1 MEMHNRKNLVVI
13 LSALVVLAAGV
24 ALIVWGAPQLAN
36 LFSTERP
43 AGQVGYDTS
52 TVRAEVVEIL
62 EAGQI
67 TLGDHRQ
74 RYQVFNA
81 RVLEGDYTGQII
93 EIEYG
98 LQQVRAAE
106 ADVRLGD
113 QVLISIGQR
122 PDGSLVAFF
131 TDFIRS
137 GSLLQLFLVF
147 VALSVLIS
155 GWKGVRGLLGIGFS
169 LLVITFFII
178 PQILAGKNPVLIS
191 ILGSFMFLS
200 VSLYLVY
207 GWTLKTHAAVVGM
220 LIALV
225 LTGSLSWFFIN
236 FTRLNGFGDENAMF
250 LVQMTNTPL
259 DLRGLLLGGMIIGA
273 LGVLDDLVISQSS
286 AVFELH
292 GANPNLTLSFL
303 YRRAMNIGRDHV
315 AATVNTLVLAYT
327 GASLPMLLMFS
338 ISNQNIA
345 LLLNIN
351 FIAEEVVRTLVGSMG
366 LFASVPITTGLA
378 CLAAV
383 HADRLGKIRRFLGP
397 ETSGDGHTHSH

>member
-1 MEMHNRKNLVVI
+1 MDTPNRKHLVI
-13 LSALVVLAAGV
+13 FLSVLLVLAAGI
-24 ALIVWGAPQLAN
+24 ALIVWAAPQLAN
-36 LFSTERP
+36 LLSTERP

-52 TVRAEVVEIL
+52 TVRAEVVEII
-62 EAGQI
+62 EEGQI
-67 TLGDHRQ
+67 TLGERRQ

-81 RVLEGDYTGQII
+81 RVMEGDYTGQII

-113 QVLISIGQR
+113 QVLVSIGQR
-122 PDGSLVAFF
+122 PDGTLVAFF
-131 TDFIRS
+131 TDFIRT
-137 GSLLQLFLVF
+137 GSILQLFLVF
-147 VALSVLIS
+147 VIISVVIG
-155 GWKGVRGLLGIGFS
+155 GWKGLRGLLGIGLS
-169 LLVITFFII
+169 LVVIVSFII
-178 PQILAGKNPVLIS
+178 PQILAGKNPVLVS
-191 ILGSFMFLS
+191 IVGSFMFLS

-225 LTGSLSWFFIN
+225 LTGSLAWSFIN

-250 LVQMTNTPL
+250 LVQMTTTPL
-259 DLRGLLLGGMIIGA
+259 DLRGLLLGGIIIGA

-292 GANPNLTLSFL
+292 GANPSLSLGFL

-315 AATVNTLVLAYT
+315 AATVNTLVLAYA

-338 ISNQNIA
+338 LNDQNPA

-351 FIAEEVVRTLVGSMG
+351 FIAEEVVRTLVGSIG

-383 HADRLGKIRRFLGP
+383 HADRLGKWRRFLGP
-397 ETSGDGHTHSH
+397 ETGNESHFHSH

>member
-1 MEMHNRKNLVVI
+1 MHNRKNLVVI

>member
-1 MEMHNRKNLVVI
+1 MKNNKNIVI
-13 LSALVVLAAGV
+13 IVSILLVLAAGI
-24 ALIVWGAPQLAN
+24 ALIVWAAPQLAN

-43 AGQVGYDTS
+43 AGQVGYDSS
-52 TVRAEVVEIL
+52 TVRAEVVEII
-62 EAGQI
+62 EEGQI
-67 TLGDHRQ
+67 TLGERRQ

-81 RVLEGDYTGQII
+81 RVLEGDYTGQTL

-113 QVLISIGQR
+113 QVLISVGKR

-131 TDFIRS
+131 TDFIRT
-137 GSLLQLFLVF
+137 GSILQLFLVF
-147 VALSVLIS
+147 VIISVLIS
-155 GWKGVRGLLGIGFS
+155 GWKGLRGLLGIGLS
-169 LLVITFFII
+169 LMVIVSFII

-191 ILGSFMFLS
+191 ITGSFMFLS

-207 GWTLKTHAAVVGM
+207 GWTLKTHAAVIGM

-225 LTGSLSWFFIN
+225 LTGSLAWFFIN

-250 LVQMTNTPL
+250 LVQMTTTPL

-292 GANPNLTLSFL
+292 GANPSLSLGFL
-303 YRRAMNIGRDHV
+303 FRRAMNIGRDHV
-315 AATVNTLVLAYT
+315 AATVNTLVLAYA

-338 ISNQNIA
+338 LNDQNPA

-351 FIAEEVVRTLVGSMG
+351 FIAEEVVRTLVGSIG

-378 CLAAV
+378 CLGAV
-383 HADRLGKIRRFLGP
+383 HVNRLGKWRRFLGP
-397 ETSGDGHTHSH
+397 ETGNEGHTQSH